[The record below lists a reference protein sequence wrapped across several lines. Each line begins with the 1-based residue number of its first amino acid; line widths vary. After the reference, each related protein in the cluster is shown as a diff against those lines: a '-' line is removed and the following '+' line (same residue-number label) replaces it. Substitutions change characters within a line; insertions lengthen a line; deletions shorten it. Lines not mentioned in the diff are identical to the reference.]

1 MVKKQKKTWM
11 KGWNEEPA
19 NAYVSFQISTLS
31 TMKLLKII
39 WQSSLVP
46 DTLVRSAL
54 FDWETEFVSDAP
66 LIK

>member
-1 MVKKQKKTWM
+1 M
-11 KGWNEEPA
+11 KGWNEESA

-31 TMKLLKII
+31 TMNFLKII
-39 WQSSLVP
+39 WQSSLVT

-54 FDWETEFVSDAP
+54 FDWETESVSEAP

>member
-1 MVKKQKKTWM
+1 M
-11 KGWNEEPA
+11 KGWNEESA

-31 TMKLLKII
+31 TMNLLKII
-39 WQSSLVP
+39 WQSSLVT

-54 FDWETEFVSDAP
+54 FDWETESVSEAP